1 MIVSVISTCSEKL
14 SEREF
19 VDPIVNI
26 VENYSVTNTVNYF
39 HYTNLDQSSILD
51 SDRIIICGTSLQDK
65 DYLDKLEIFQFILSS
80 KIPTLGICSG
90 FQIISLLGGC
100 IVVDNR
106 EIGMIDVSTL
116 SDNRLCNGNFQAFSL
131 HNFSV
136 SENSKLK
143 ILASSTQA
151 PQIIKIVNLSMYGV
165 SFHPEV
171 RNEAII
177 SNFLD

>member
-65 DYLDKLEIFQFILSS
+65 DYKNKE
-80 KIPTLGICSG
+80 
-90 FQIISLLGGC
+90 C
-100 IVVDNR
+100 I
-106 EIGMIDVSTL
+106 
-116 SDNRLCNGNFQAFSL
+116 
-131 HNFSV
+131 
-136 SENSKLK
+136 
-143 ILASSTQA
+143 
-151 PQIIKIVNLSMYGV
+151 
-165 SFHPEV
+165 
-171 RNEAII
+171 
-177 SNFLD
+177 